1 MVLPRQLNAEEETIT
16 SGVRDYVG
24 IDKLSKLIERSYPAT
39 LRMVHSDKISGTRHG
54 TEWRIKLTEVKRFL
68 DFGNNPNPQPH
79 PGLKG

>member
-1 MVLPRQLNAEEETIT
+1 MQDSSPNKDETSS

-39 LRMVHSDKISGTRHG
+39 LRMVHSDKITGTRHG

-68 DFGNNPNPQPH
+68 EQGNNPNPQPH
-79 PGLKG
+79 ENLKG